1 MKREKFANE
10 QITAKHNEP
19 SHGISTAQIKPTTE
33 LFVLSQAQICF
44 MA

>member
-19 SHGISTAQIKPTTE
+19 SHGISTAQIKLTE